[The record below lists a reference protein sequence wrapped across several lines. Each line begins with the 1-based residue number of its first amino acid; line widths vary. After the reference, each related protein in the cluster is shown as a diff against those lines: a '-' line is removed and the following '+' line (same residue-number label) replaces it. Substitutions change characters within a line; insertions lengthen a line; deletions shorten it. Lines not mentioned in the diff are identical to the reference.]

1 MTPQEQFCP
10 VWWMSLIGIR
20 FHLINDLSWLFPP
33 PTFPFRSWIKCD
45 PLSLNAFPPSLF
57 PIRVESQL
65 LRTHY
70 KAPTQPLNIS
80 PPQTHTLFFSSAFL
94 ISSPYPRLSIHSEQ
108 DPALHSGKPTT
119 AYKDKLSTRIGFSND
134 YRDSWGPSYLKK
146 YKGSSLGF

>member
-1 MTPQEQFCP
+1 
-10 VWWMSLIGIR
+10 MSLIRIN
-20 FHLINDLSWLFPP
+20 FHIINDLSWLFPSP
-33 PTFPFRSWIKCD
+33 ISPFRSWIKCD
-45 PLSLNAFPPSLF
+45 PLSLNAFPPSIF

-70 KAPTQPLNIS
+70 KATMQPLTIC
-80 PPQTHTLFFSSAFL
+80 PPNMHTHTHTHFSSSLPLGYFL
-94 ISSPYPRLSIHSEQ
+94 PSQHLLWTRSCFTFRK
-108 DPALHSGKPTT
+108 ANNRT